1 VWREGRLEAKA
12 KIWRLCGKGYYSNI
26 PCVWHGSFV
35 MKYNFDVA
43 TGRQQVPLQDVKRQ
57 E

>member
-12 KIWRLCGKGYYSNI
+12 KIWRLF
-26 PCVWHGSFV
+26 VWHGSFV